1 MKFKYF
7 IFVLLL
13 ITIFKNSP
21 NWIFERCDRI
31 TAMQSVAPIIWYE
44 QTIDGQ
50 NQRHYLTR
58 FLHNKPGVYMS
69 HVGKCYFQAIDPFLL
84 YKNLGI
90 FGLTA
95 FYYVFYFFLREKK
108 HYFLTFALVLP
119 ILPFFAFPTNI
130 QLLLYKVTAT
140 IGLALIV
147 KLRK

>member
-1 MKFKYF
+1 MKFKYL
-7 IFVLLL
+7 IFVLLV

-21 NWIFERCDRI
+21 NWVFERCDRI
-31 TAMQSVAPIIWYE
+31 TASLSVAPIIWYE

-50 NQRHYLTR
+50 KQRHYLTR

-90 FGLTA
+90 VGLAA
-95 FYYVFYFFLREKK
+95 FFYIFYFFLREKK
-108 HYFLTFALVLP
+108 HYFLTLALVLP
-119 ILPFFAFPTNI
+119 ILPFFAFPVNAQI
-130 QLLLYKVTAT
+130 FIYKVLSS
-140 IGLALIV
+140 IGIALML